1 MICAT
6 LELQELARFN
16 ALFSEVFFNV
26 IAFSVTILLT
36 RPTSVRDCRTSTNV
50 MVCKLFFLTILT
62 WNKKFVLSI

>member
-36 RPTSVRDCRTSTNV
+36 RPTSVRDCRISTNV
-50 MVCKLFFLTILT
+50 MVCKLFF
-62 WNKKFVLSI
+62 